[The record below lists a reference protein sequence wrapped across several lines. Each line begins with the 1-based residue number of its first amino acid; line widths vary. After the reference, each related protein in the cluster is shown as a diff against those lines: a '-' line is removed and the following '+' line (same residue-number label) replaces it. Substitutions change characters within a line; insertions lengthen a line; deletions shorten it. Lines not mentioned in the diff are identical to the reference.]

1 MRTKAR
7 TDANQTE
14 IVEALRK
21 HGASVLIT
29 SQLKNCF
36 DILVGFNG
44 INYIM
49 ELKDGNKPKAQ
60 RRLTSGEQKFKD
72 NWSGGTYHVVESVEQ
87 AIEIISFTQAI

>member
-1 MRTKAR
+1 MRRKAR

-44 INYIM
+44 VNYIM
-49 ELKDGNKPKAQ
+49 EIKDGKKPPSQKKV
-60 RRLTSGEQKFKD
+60 TSGGLKFKA
-72 NWSGGTYHVVESVEQ
+72 NWKGGTYHVVESVEQ
-87 AIEIISFTQAI
+87 AIEIISLPQ